1 MGAGI
6 VWMASHRLG
15 STTPGAT
22 ADTENGRTAT
32 RRGTTK

>member
-1 MGAGI
+1 MGPGI

-22 ADTENGRTAT
+22 ADAENGRKSDQA
-32 RRGTTK
+32 RNH

>member
-1 MGAGI
+1 M

-22 ADTENGRTAT
+22 ADAVNGRKAT
-32 RRGTTK
+32 GRGITK

>member
-1 MGAGI
+1 M

-15 STTPGAT
+15 SAAQGAT
-22 ADTENGRTAT
+22 ADAENGRKAT